1 MVNVVCLSG
10 RFTADPEVKRVGQK
24 ATAMCRFKLAVES
37 RFLQGGE
44 WKSKTNYPSCLA
56 WGRTAEHI
64 GNTARK
70 GTPCSVHGR
79 FETGSYEKD
88 GKTYYTN
95 EVLVSEID
103 IFASAGAGQ
112 QPPLQEPPPDDD
124 IPF

>member
-10 RFTADPEVKRVGQK
+10 RFVADPDVKRVGAK
-24 ATAMCRFKLAVES
+24 STAMVRFKLAVET
-37 RFLQGGE
+37 RYLQGGE
-44 WKSKTNYPSCLA
+44 WKSKVNYPSCLA

-64 GNTARK
+64 GKSAAK
-70 GTPCSVHGR
+70 GTFASLQGR

-95 EVLVSEID
+95 DVLVAEID
-103 IFASAGAGQ
+103 IPVAVASAGA
-112 QPPLQEPPPDDD
+112 PPPADPMPDDS